1 MSCWWSTMS
10 ALFSTIRILSSYP
23 RMHSMTRRNSS
34 EMSSLWASNNRIIRS
49 TRSANHSTTSQKL
62 YLHKQQDYTI
72 HSFRQPFHH
81 LTEIIPA
88 QTTGLYD
95 PLVPPTI
102 PSPHRNYTC
111 TNNRIIRSNSISS
124 SGSTNLRLPPT
135 LWSPDLSESAF
146 KQALKL
152 YLLNLY

>member
-1 MSCWWSTMS
+1 
-10 ALFSTIRILSSYP
+10 
-23 RMHSMTRRNSS
+23 MHSMTRRNSS

-62 YLHKQQDYTI
+62 YLHKQQDYKI

-102 PSPHRNYTC
+102 PPPHRNYTC
-111 TNNRIIRSNSISS
+111 TNNRMIRSTRSANHSITSQKLYLHKQQDYTIQLNQQLREYKPPS
-124 SGSTNLRLPPT
+124 ATNTTVTGPVR
-135 LWSPDLSESAF
+135 E
-146 KQALKL
+146 LKL